1 MKEKIERYAKGN
13 FEYDNPS
20 ICLSEYEINITAE
33 AGKITE
39 GSFFVRNSVNKRMK
53 GSVYSSDIHMKLV
66 NPIFNDA
73 ENEIKYCFDA
83 SYLEAGAKVSG
94 SFTIISDCG
103 ECTLNYNIAVE
114 QGAIQLPGGRI
125 SGLDQFASL
134 ARMDW
139 VEAKR
144 IFRSEDFERIFLNEE
159 QAYIYR
165 HLIKSV
171 STSQALEEFLVSIQK
186 KNPIYL
192 EIEKLNLEY
201 NAGKEDIVD
210 KLVLTKNEWG
220 YAEIRVS
227 CDAPFIQLDQKYL
240 WSDRF
245 IGNSHHVIFTIDV
258 RQLKKGNNY
267 GHIYIKT
274 PLQTLTVNVICNNNA
289 GREPADSI
297 QKKAKA
303 ELVSNYLNFRQNRI
317 ELRDYLDKAQAE
329 LKYLNGP
336 DDGYLKELTR
346 LHLAILAGKS
356 DLAEAVIDQLS
367 EEAAEMKREAPLDYC
382 AYLYLNALYKKTA
395 DSIDEAAGTIRSYY
409 LKGYNDWRMLWLLL
423 YIDKRYERNRALVLE
438 EIKEQYMDGCRS
450 PIMYYEA
457 ICCYNE
463 EPSLLRELSSFEI
476 QAINYGTKCD
486 MLSSELVSQF
496 TYLAGRKKSFNPV
509 IFHCLERLY
518 DKYGTEDILFA
529 ICSLLIKG
537 LRRTEKYFRWFR
549 LGVRS
554 QLKITGLYEY
564 YMYSIREDY
573 QEAIDQQVMLY
584 YIYNSSLN
592 EQKAALLYSNIIK
605 YKKDNEHIYRSYF
618 KRMEV
623 FAGKMLEKHQIN
635 EHLAVLY
642 NEFAGRIMHE
652 DAMAEH
658 LPHVIFRNEL
668 HCSNPNMVSATIL
681 YKELDT
687 EETVQL
693 ENGKAQLNIFSD
705 NYEIFFTD
713 SFGNRYMQS
722 VSYELKPYLKPE
734 EYADHCIYKSHHPM
748 LLLYMYDRYQKGQ
761 QEDADTVDLIERVL
775 EIDGL
780 APGLKAQCLIAL
792 IKHYDEVDNEERLM
806 SCLDSLNMSYLSADE
821 RVRHISLMIERSY
834 YDLALRAIEI
844 FGQDGLALNL
854 LIKLC
859 SGWLHTYG
867 TDEKNPLILSL
878 CYFIFDG
885 SKYDDIILA
894 YLVKYYRGST
904 GSMLRLLQA
913 AKDFELDSYRLAQRL
928 LAQMLFSE
936 NHIEES
942 FAIFCDY
949 YRDVSNRLLVRAF
962 LTYHA
967 YRYLI
972 HNHEIADG
980 IFPLMRRE
988 LSYEENEVCMLAWLK
1003 KNAANH
1009 ELSETDMRFAEINI
1023 ERLVRKGI
1031 IMPFFL
1037 EYKDRLCLPDTTLG
1051 KHYITYVSRPGNQVY
1066 IHYNTGYGK
1075 EYITERMPDI
1085 FMGIHMK
1092 ELVLFYNDEVRYYI
1106 SEETPEGIKK
1116 GDECSFRY
1124 VCDVTDEPTKY
1135 NQINKMLIAL
1145 DKKLDA
1151 ELLDMMENYLK
1162 TEYMIGACFR
1172 QI

>member
-1 MKEKIERYAKGN
+1 MKEKIERFAKGN

-20 ICLSEYEINITAE
+20 ICLSEYELNITAE

-39 GSFFVRNSVNKRMK
+39 GSFFVRNSTNKRMK
-53 GSVYSSDIHMKLV
+53 GSVYSSDNHMKLV

-73 ENEIKYCFDA
+73 ENEIKYIFDA
-83 SYLEAGAKVSG
+83 SYLEAGTNVSG
-94 SFTIISDCG
+94 CFTIISDCG

-114 QGAIQLPGGRI
+114 QGAIQLPGGKM
-125 SGLDQFASL
+125 SELDQFASL

-144 IFRSEDFERIFLNEE
+144 IFRSQDFERIFLNEE

-192 EIEKLNLEY
+192 EIEKSNLEY

-245 IGNSHHVIFTIDV
+245 IGNSHQIIFTIDV
-258 RQLKKGNNY
+258 GQLKKGNNH

-274 PLQTLTVNVICNNNA
+274 PLQTLTVNVSCNNNT
-289 GREPADSI
+289 GMEP
-297 QKKAKA
+297 KYRLHKRAKA
-303 ELVSNYLNFRQNRI
+303 ELVANYLNFRLSRT
-317 ELRDYLDKAQAE
+317 ELKDYLDKAQAV
-329 LKYLNGP
+329 LKYLPEPG
-336 DDGYLKELTR
+336 DGYIKELTR

-356 DLAEAVIDQLS
+356 DLAKAVIAQLS
-367 EEAAEMKREAPLDYC
+367 EEEAEMKKGTVLDYC
-382 AYLYLNALYKKTA
+382 AYLYLNALYRKTA
-395 DSIDEAAGTIRSYY
+395 DAIDEATRTIRSYY

-423 YIDKRYERNRALVLE
+423 YIDKRYENNRALVLE

-463 EPSLLRELSSFEI
+463 EPSLLRELSGFEI
-476 QAINYGTKCD
+476 QALNYGTKND
-486 MLSSELVSQF
+486 MLSLELVSQF
-496 TYLAGRKKSFNPV
+496 TYLAGRKKTFNSV
-509 IFHCLERLY
+509 IYRCLERLY

-537 LRRTEKYFRWFR
+537 MKRSEKYFKWFR

-592 EQKAALLYSNIIK
+592 EHKAALLYSNIIK
-605 YKKDNEHIYRSYF
+605 SKRDNEHIYRSYCR
-618 KRMEV
+618 RMEV
-623 FAGKMLEKHQIN
+623 FARKMLEKHLIN
-635 EHLAVLY
+635 DHLAVLY
-642 NEFAGRIMHE
+642 NEFAGRIIHE
-652 DAMAEH
+652 DAIAEH
-658 LPHVIFRNEL
+658 LSHVIFRNEL
-668 HCSNPNMVSATIL
+668 CCANPNMVSATIL
-681 YKELDT
+681 YKELDA

-693 ENGKAQLNIFSD
+693 VNGRAQLNIFSD
-705 NYEIFFTD
+705 NFEIFFAD
-713 SFGNRYMQS
+713 SFGNRYIQS
-722 VSYELKPYLKPE
+722 MSYELRPYLKPE
-734 EYADHCIYKSHHPM
+734 EYADQCIKKSHHPM
-748 LLLYMYDRYQKGQ
+748 LLLYMYGRYQERQ
-761 QEDADTVDLIERVL
+761 IPDTDAIDLIEKVL
-775 EIDGL
+775 EIETL
-780 APGLKAQCLIAL
+780 APGLKAQCLITL
-792 IKHYDEVDNEERLM
+792 IKHYDEADNEERLI
-806 SCLDSLNMSYLSADE
+806 SCLDRLDMGSLSADE
-821 RVRHISLMIERSY
+821 RIRLISLMIERAY
-834 YDLALRAIEI
+834 YDRALRAVEI
-844 FGQDGLALNL
+844 FGYDGLALNL

-867 TDEKNPLILSL
+867 TDEKNPFLLSL
-878 CYFIFDG
+878 CYFIFAK
-885 SKYDDIILA
+885 SKYDDIILS
-894 YLVKYYRGST
+894 YLVKFYRGST
-904 GSMLRLLQA
+904 GSMLKLLQA
-913 AKDFELDSYRLAQRL
+913 AKDFELDSHRLSQRL
-928 LAQMLFSE
+928 LAQMLFCE
-936 NHIEES
+936 NHIEDS
-942 FAIFCDY
+942 FAVFCDY
-949 YRDVSNRLLVRAF
+949 YRDVSNRLLVRAY

-967 YRYLI
+967 YRYLV
-972 HNHEIADG
+972 HNHEIADE

-988 LSYEENEVCMLAWLK
+988 LSYEENEVCLLAWLK
-1003 KNAANH
+1003 KNAANQ
-1009 ELSETDMRFAEINI
+1009 ELSETDLRFAEINI

-1037 EYKDRLCLPDTTLG
+1037 EYKDRLSLPDTVFG
-1051 KHYITYVSRPGNQVY
+1051 KHYITYVTKPGNQVY
-1066 IHYNTGYGK
+1066 IHYDMGYGS
-1075 EYITERMPDI
+1075 EYVTERMPDI

-1116 GDECSFRY
+1116 GEECSFRY

-1145 DKKLDA
+1145 EKKQNS
-1151 ELLDMMENYLK
+1151 ELLAMMENYLK